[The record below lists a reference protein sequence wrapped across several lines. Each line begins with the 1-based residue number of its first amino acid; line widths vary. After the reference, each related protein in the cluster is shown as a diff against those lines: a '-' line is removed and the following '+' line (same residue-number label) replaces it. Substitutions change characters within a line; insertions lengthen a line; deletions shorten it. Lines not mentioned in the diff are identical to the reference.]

1 MGEILDIKRAK
12 QILSSPAEIEVQ
24 YNGVSIWID
33 EIKEEDSTAIVHLE
47 GGIEERTE
55 VDIESLEEV

>member
-1 MGEILDIKRAK
+1 MDINRAK

-33 EIKEEDSTAIVHLE
+33 EIKEEDQTAIVHLV

-55 VDIESLEEV
+55 VDIASLKEM